1 MRLSSLHTVILGLVP
16 RIHGASTEAS
26 GISRAGAADT
36 WILGTSS
43 RITVF
48 GLIIAG
54 LAACSQPAEKTAP
67 TPAEIVAAAA
77 PVSDAVAQTPTV
89 LTAVD
94 LRRVCKAGL
103 AAIHG
108 QEVSA
113 IELTGT
119 EGEVLNAQW
128 RAPVDGGLMKAQCR
142 AGDGLVVWKPLDLP
156 DPTSVRWMNEAGDPV
171 VRYAMRGDEI
181 EITQTLPDGTTQTAA
196 EVVPST
202 REAR

>member
-1 MRLSSLHTVILGLVP
+1 MRPVLILSLALT
-16 RIHGASTEAS
+16 T
-26 GISRAGAADT
+26 
-36 WILGTSS
+36 
-43 RITVF
+43 
-48 GLIIAG
+48 
-54 LAACSQPAEKTAP
+54 LAACNPAPETAGP
-67 TPAEIVAAAA
+67 TPTEIVAAEA
-77 PVSDAVAQTPTV
+77 PVSDAVAQTPAV

-108 QEVSA
+108 QEITA

-119 EGEVLNAQW
+119 EGDVLTAQW

-142 AGDGLVVWKPLDLP
+142 AADGLVVWKPLDLP
-156 DPTSVRWMNEAGDPV
+156 DPASVRWMNESGDPV

-196 EVVPST
+196 EVV
-202 REAR
+202 RAEEEVR

>member
-1 MRLSSLHTVILGLVP
+1 MRAALILMVGVAAL
-16 RIHGASTEAS
+16 GACNRAPEA
-26 GISRAGAADT
+26 
-36 WILGTSS
+36 
-43 RITVF
+43 
-48 GLIIAG
+48 
-54 LAACSQPAEKTAP
+54 AEP
-67 TPAEIVAAAA
+67 TPAEIVAADA
-77 PVSDAVAQTPTV
+77 PVSDAVARTPAV

-94 LRRVCKAGL
+94 LRRVCRAGL

-113 IELTGT
+113 IELTGA

-156 DPTSVRWMNEAGDPV
+156 DPVSVRWMNEAGDPV

-181 EITQTLPDGTTQTAA
+181 EITQTLPDGTTQTAT
-196 EVVPST
+196 EVV
-202 REAR
+202 RAQEEVG

>member
-1 MRLSSLHTVILGLVP
+1 MRTALILTVAI
-16 RIHGASTEAS
+16 
-26 GISRAGAADT
+26 AA
-36 WILGTSS
+36 
-43 RITVF
+43 
-48 GLIIAG
+48 
-54 LAACSQPAEKTAP
+54 LAACNQTPEKAEP
-67 TPAEIVAAAA
+67 TPSEIVAAEA
-77 PVSDAVAQTPTV
+77 PVSDAVAQTPAV

-142 AGDGLVVWKPLDLP
+142 AADGLVVWKPLELP
-156 DPTSVRWMNEAGDPV
+156 DPASVRWMNESGDPV
-171 VRYAMRGDEI
+171 VRYAIRGDEI
-181 EITQTLPDGTTQTAA
+181 EITQTLPDGTTQTAT
-196 EVVPST
+196 EVV
-202 REAR
+202 RAEEEVR

>member
-1 MRLSSLHTVILGLVP
+1 MRAALILTVALT
-16 RIHGASTEAS
+16 A
-26 GISRAGAADT
+26 
-36 WILGTSS
+36 
-43 RITVF
+43 
-48 GLIIAG
+48 
-54 LAACSQPAEKTAP
+54 LAACDRAPEKAEP
-67 TPAEIVAAAA
+67 TPSEIVAADA
-77 PVSDAVAQTPTV
+77 PVSDAVAETPAV

-108 QEVSA
+108 QEVAA
-113 IELTGT
+113 IELTGI
-119 EGEVLNAQW
+119 EGDAVNAQW

-181 EITQTLPDGTTQTAA
+181 EITQTLPDGTMQTAT
-196 EVVPST
+196 EVV
-202 REAR
+202 RAQEEVG